1 MTLSQ
6 DDDFMLEQLRRR
18 TARRSTPV
26 APHPELTPQQ
36 RQHIIERSNST
47 GSMAPPAA
55 ASANAASPVL
65 NYSSQGFPMRRFLS
79 GGSVAERVLAFEKS
93 PTVFGLGSPATAA
106 PSALSG
112 DGRERRIPINI
123 QPPQPPSTPLFSPAA
138 TDPSAAKVETSTWS
152 QPSRDIQVGTNTS
165 STPAR
170 ELGVRCKSIFYE
182 AQRT

>member
-1 MTLSQ
+1 M
-6 DDDFMLEQLRRR
+6 
-18 TARRSTPV
+18 

-47 GSMAPPAA
+47 GSMAPPAAA

-93 PTVFGLGSPATAA
+93 PPVFGLGSPAAA
-106 PSALSG
+106 TSALSG

-152 QPSRDIQVGTNTS
+152 QPTRDIQVGTNTL
-165 STPAR
+165 TPAR
-170 ELGVRCKSIFYE
+170 EHGVRCKSIFYE
-182 AQRT
+182 AQGR

>member
-1 MTLSQ
+1 MGS
-6 DDDFMLEQLRRR
+6 
-18 TARRSTPV
+18 
-26 APHPELTPQQ
+26 APA
-36 RQHIIERSNST
+36 
-47 GSMAPPAA
+47 MAPPAA

-93 PTVFGLGSPATAA
+93 PTVFGLGSPTA

-152 QPSRDIQVGTNTS
+152 QPTRDIQVGTNTNA
-165 STPAR
+165 PAH
-170 ELGVRCKSIFYE
+170 EQGVRCKSIFYE
-182 AQRT
+182 AQGR

>member
-1 MTLSQ
+1 
-6 DDDFMLEQLRRR
+6 MLEQLRRR

-55 ASANAASPVL
+55 VSANAAYPVL

-93 PTVFGLGSPATAA
+93 PTVFELGSPAA

-112 DGRERRIPINI
+112 DGRERRIPITV
-123 QPPQPPSTPLFSPAA
+123 QPPPPTPSTPLFSPAA
-138 TDPSAAKVETSTWS
+138 ATDPSAANLETSTWS

-165 STPAR
+165 TPANM
-170 ELGVRCKSIFYE
+170 E
-182 AQRT
+182 